1 MRNSILILAAALAF
15 TACSDGDRPT
25 APRTSGQS
33 QLGPSGQS
41 PSFDVASNGNK
52 PVPAPKFTV
61 TTVNSA
67 TADFGMNLN
76 NFGYPWQGT
85 VTATCPVGTTVIGGG
100 YKIGNSDPEQ
110 LAVLYN
116 AADGANG
123 WSVKVLFTGTY
134 PSQQA
139 TIYVAATCLQ

>member
-1 MRNSILILAAALAF
+1 MRNSIFILAATLAF
-15 TACSDGDRPT
+15 TACGGDRPT
-25 APRTSGQS
+25 APRSSAQS
-33 QLGPSGQS
+33 QFGTDGQ
-41 PSFDVASNGNK
+41 PPAFDVVSNGNK

-67 TADFGMNLN
+67 NANFGMYLN
-76 NFGYPWQGT
+76 NFGFPVQGT
-85 VTATCPVGTTVIGGG
+85 LTATCPAGTTVIGGG

>member
-1 MRNSILILAAALAF
+1 MRNSILVLAAALTF
-15 TACSDGDRPT
+15 TACTGDRPT
-25 APRTSGQS
+25 APRSSVQS
-33 QLGPSGQS
+33 QVGADGQS
-41 PSFDVASNGNK
+41 PAFDAVSNGAK

-67 TADFGMNLN
+67 GADFGKYLN

-85 VTATCPVGTTVIGGG
+85 VTATCPAGTTVIGGG
-100 YKIGNSDPEQ
+100 YQIGNSDPEQ
-110 LAVLYN
+110 LAVLNN
-116 AADGANG
+116 AANASNG

-139 TIYVAATCLQ
+139 TIIVVATCLQ